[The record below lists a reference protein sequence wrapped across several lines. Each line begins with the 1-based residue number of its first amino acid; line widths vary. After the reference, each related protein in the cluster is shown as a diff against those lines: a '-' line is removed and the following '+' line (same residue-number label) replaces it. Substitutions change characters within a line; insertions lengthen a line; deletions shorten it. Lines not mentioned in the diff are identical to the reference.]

1 MIDYLLIFGLSL
13 LGLILSLIL
22 TPKVGEYMVSIGKT
36 GKDIFKKEKPEIPE
50 SGGIAFMFIF
60 LLLLIVSI
68 LVIPNVAVR
77 NKLIISLLIL
87 IIVTVIGLVDDFKGL
102 SAKMKPLL
110 LVIAALPVF
119 FFRTIGGVPVAS
131 PNPVLPFVG
140 PAQLTVV
147 YWGLAIFVI
156 AVPSN
161 ASNMLDV
168 MNGVMSGSGLLILI
182 TAFLSTF
189 IIPLDGKIFTE
200 DSIYYTRLVSMIMI
214 GALLGFWWFNRFPAK
229 IFAGDTGSLG
239 VGATIGLV
247 AIYGQIE
254 FILIVALLVHIMNS
268 FSIISSVGGL
278 RERSEMRERP
288 VKVEDGIIYASKHPS
303 APITMV
309 RLLVARGPTVEKKVI
324 RQLILLVGFSCVL
337 SLISAYLIRVEVL
350 S

>member
-1 MIDYLLIFGLSL
+1 MINYLLIFGLSL
-13 LGLILSLIL
+13 LGLISSLIL
-22 TPKVGEYMVSIGKT
+22 TPIVGRYMVSIGKVGT
-36 GKDIFKKEKPEIPE
+36 DIFKKERPEIPE
-50 SGGIAFMFIF
+50 SGGVAFMLIF
-60 LLLLIVSI
+60 LVLLIVSI
-68 LVIPNVAVR
+68 LVIPNVAVK
-77 NKLIISLLIL
+77 NKLIVSFLIL
-87 IIVTVIGLVDDFKGL
+87 IIVTGIGLVDDFKGL

-110 LVIAALPVF
+110 LVLAALPVF
-119 FFRTIGGVPVAS
+119 FFRTINDIPVAS

-140 PAQLTVV
+140 QAQLTIV

-156 AVPSN
+156 AIPSN

-168 MNGVMSGSGLLILI
+168 MNGVMSGSGLLILA

-200 DSIYYTRLVSMIMI
+200 DSIYYTRLVTMIMI
-214 GALLGFWWFNRFPAK
+214 GTLLGFWWFNRFPAK

-247 AIYGQIE
+247 AVYGQIE
-254 FILIVALLVHIMNS
+254 FILVVALLVHIMNS

-278 RERSEMRERP
+278 RERREMRERP
-288 VKVEDGIIYASKHPS
+288 VRVEDGIIHASKHPS

-309 RLLVARGPTVEKKVI
+309 RLLAARGPTTEKVVVK
-324 RQLILLVGFSCVL
+324 QLLLLVGYSCIL
-337 SLISAYLIRVEVL
+337 ALISAYLIRLEVL